1 MARNGISYS
10 DVKQAIDE
18 MQSEGLNPTIAG
30 LRERLGT
37 GSFTTIS
44 EHLKRWRSERQ
55 QQPMVA
61 GGTPAPDNLNSMVQ
75 AVWQQAREDA
85 TKELESYKQEIQK
98 TLDQAEEEKQQA
110 IEQAVATN
118 ERNKWL
124 EDKNNA
130 LLEEIR
136 ELEKQN
142 GILTTKLENSEEKNR
157 ELSAQMESAQADIS
171 THQQHLEDLKE
182 KQRKELA
189 QHEERSHQERQK
201 LQSDLQETLKLF
213 EQQLNEER
221 KHSEASEQHWIK
233 QIDSLR
239 QQLKDKDARQDKL
252 EKNLS
257 EQNRVNS
264 ELNKANT
271 SVLSAIQTS
280 LESSNLQNKE
290 NQRSL
295 TTLIQSIQGIEKNT
309 KEEMEA
315 LKLETTVSLKNQEQL
330 LTQLIIQT
338 KDLDMAASKDSKKI

>member
-55 QQPMVA
+55 QQPMIA

-136 ELEKQN
+136 ELEKQK
-142 GILTTKLENSEEKNR
+142 GILTTKIENCEEENR
-157 ELSAQMESAQADIS
+157 ELSTHLESAKADLAS
-171 THQQHLEDLKE
+171 QQQNLEELKE

-189 QHEERSHQERQK
+189 QFEERSQQERHK
-201 LQSDLQETLKLF
+201 LHSDLQETLKLF

-221 KHSEASEQHWIK
+221 KRSEASEQHWIA
-233 QIDSLR
+233 QIDIVR
-239 QQLKDKDARQDKL
+239 QQLKASEHKYSNLEATLQRILKQHEASSKESESALATIKNKIEQTQAQQAAIELKVDQARADFKEITGTKDLIDTFFF
-252 EKNLS
+252 
-257 EQNRVNS
+257 
-264 ELNKANT
+264 ELNKQQR
-271 SVLSAIQTS
+271 I
-280 LESSNLQNKE
+280 LEQ
-290 NQRSL
+290 NQREVIE
-295 TTLIQSIQGIEKNT
+295 LIRPAEGEQGKGEK
-309 KEEMEA
+309 
-315 LKLETTVSLKNQEQL
+315 
-330 LTQLIIQT
+330 
-338 KDLDMAASKDSKKI
+338 KK